1 MNVTNHPKKY
11 DWTVL
16 QSAYDAGLS
25 YRGLGKAFGVTL
37 RTLDNAKKRGDF
49 TPRVSIRLGPAEAKR
64 RKKARDRESWVRYM
78 AKRKYQTPADED
90 PSLLREFYANCPEGY
105 EVDHVIPLSRGGAHS
120 IGNVQYLT
128 PEENKKKGN
137 KLDGE

>member
-1 MNVTNHPKKY
+1 
-11 DWTVL
+11 
-16 QSAYDAGLS
+16 
-25 YRGLGKAFGVTL
+25 
-37 RTLDNAKKRGDF
+37 
-49 TPRVSIRLGPAEAKR
+49 
-64 RKKARDRESWVRYM
+64 M

-90 PSLLREFYANCPEGY
+90 PTLLQEFYANCPEGY

>member
-1 MNVTNHPKKY
+1 MNRTHHHKKY
-11 DWTVL
+11 NWTVI
-16 QSAYDAGLS
+16 QSAYDAGLT
-25 YRGLGKAFGVTL
+25 YKGLEETFGVVK
-37 RTLDNAKKRGDF
+37 RTLQKAKERGDF
-49 TPRVSIRLGPAEAKR
+49 APRVQVRLDPAEAKR

-90 PSLLREFYANCPEGY
+90 PALLREFYANCPEGY

-120 IGNVQYLT
+120 ISNVQYLT